1 MKIKDPLDHEIEE
14 GLRRLSKLQK
24 VVLYFELLLR
34 LASYRITNFRIYV
47 RPRARIHWA
56 GHAHRPRRYERL
68 LMAVLLPLAVIVLGQ
83 HDYLI
88 WAAVWG
94 SLFAFA
100 INGYLLFRFIPRRIR
115 RWGEDRY

>member
-1 MKIKDPLDHEIEE
+1 MKHKLSRIRSPWR
-14 GLRRLSKLQK
+14 RRLISLLINTILFFTPKPKSRRSK
-24 VVLYFELLLR
+24 V
-34 LASYRITNFRIYV
+34 
-47 RPRARIHWA
+47 HWA

-88 WAAVWG
+88 WAAAWG
-94 SLFAFA
+94 SLLAFA

-115 RWGEDRY
+115 YWVGR